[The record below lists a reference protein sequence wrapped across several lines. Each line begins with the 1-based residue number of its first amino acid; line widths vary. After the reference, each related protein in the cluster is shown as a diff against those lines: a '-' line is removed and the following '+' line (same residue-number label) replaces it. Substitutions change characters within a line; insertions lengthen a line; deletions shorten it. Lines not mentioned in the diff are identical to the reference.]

1 MTSSDFESR
10 LKVRAEHAGLS
21 LPANFA
27 SRAELFYELL
37 KKWNAA
43 TNLTALPLDGYPDH
57 SLDRLFIEPLLAAEV
72 IPSNSARLCVDI
84 GSGGGSPAIPFALAH
99 PAVQMLMVE
108 SVGKKATFLREA
120 VRVVGLTQAEVRNA
134 RFEDVVSELT
144 HTIDLVLI
152 RGVRI
157 TRGLSEALQSGL
169 KPDGRLFA
177 FGASSDIAEFGWRK
191 TDERSLSLEPADEN
205 ILQIFQVVR

>member
-72 IPSNSARLCVDI
+72 IPSNSAQLCVDI

-99 PAVQMLMVE
+99 PAVRMLMVE

-120 VRVVGLTQAEVRNA
+120 VRVVGLPQAEVRNA
-134 RFEDVVSELT
+134 RFEDVVSEFR
-144 HTIDLVLI
+144 HAIDLVLI

-157 TRGLSEALQSGL
+157 TASLSSALQDGL
-169 KPDGRLFA
+169 KPDGKLLA
-177 FGASSDIAEFGWRK
+177 FGATSEIVEFNWRL
-191 TDERSLSLEPADEN
+191 THERQLSDEN
-205 ILQIFQVVR
+205 ALLILEIDH